1 MISNARLQR
10 FLQSV
15 PLFNGLEGRSMR
27 SVITV
32 LKRTAFSAGEVVCAE
47 GELGRTLYVVEQGE
61 VEVLR
66 TNREGHPV
74 PIVRLGRGE
83 CFGEMALVE
92 LEARSATV
100 VAKTRTVAWS
110 LNNLDLYKLFRSDN
124 FAFVILLQN
133 VCRLLSRRLRKA
145 DSRIAEF
152 LSSPVRP
159 SKPARRTTRPRARA
173 RA

>member
-1 MISNARLQR
+1 MTSNARLQR

-15 PLFNGLEGRSMR
+15 PLFNGLEGRSLR
-27 SVITV
+27 SVISV
-32 LKRTAFSAGEVVCAE
+32 LKRVVFRAGEVVCAE
-47 GELGRTLYVVEQGE
+47 GELGRTLYVMEQGE
-61 VEVLR
+61 VEILR

-100 VAKTRTVAWS
+100 VAKSRTVAWS
-110 LNNLDLYKLFRSDN
+110 LNNFDLYKLFRTDN

-152 LSSPVRP
+152 LSPPAHLAKAR
-159 SKPARRTTRPRARA
+159 PARRAVRARA
-173 RA
+173 